1 MTNRRQIGANT
12 PRSNAAVEDD
22 LTRLVRTIARQ
33 AAQEVVK
40 ALRDAQEAR
49 ASPGG
54 PPPDPLIP
62 QGTRIEGAMSEA
74 GQGIGSDER
83 FFSVAEIADQLG
95 LSQKSVRR
103 RIAKG
108 ELIAIRIGKLRR
120 IGERSRAA
128 YIARARLSNDTT
140 K

>member
-1 MTNRRQIGANT
+1 MNRRRPMGADAQT
-12 PRSNAAVEDD
+12 FSAPAEDK
-22 LTRLVRTIARQ
+22 LTRLIRMIARQ
-33 AAQEVVK
+33 AAQETLN
-40 ALRDAQEAR
+40 ALRDTQEAP

-54 PPPDPLIP
+54 APSDPLIP

-103 RIAKG
+103 KIAKG
-108 ELIAIRIGKLRR
+108 ELTAIRIGKLRR

-128 YIARARLSNDTT
+128 YIACTRLSNDT
-140 K
+140 KK